1 MQSLQAALFHR
12 AFLMFIF
19 SVTFTCALTADAQ
32 VPGNGAPS
40 VSEQDRARMRAERDL
55 AMREWELRNIG
66 KIKRVDVEVLPP
78 KVQLAKVKEDYENL
92 QKANNNILSMLSAG
106 SEIDYKILG
115 DSANDIRKRAG
126 RLRSYMVALELVKD
140 KERKRNP
147 YEIELTGLKPA
158 LLSLDA
164 SIVSLISSPVF
175 RDFGKV
181 VDLRSS
187 EKALDDLDTIIDL
200 SERIRRSV
208 ERSMK
213 STRASR

>member
-1 MQSLQAALFHR
+1 
-12 AFLMFIF
+12 
-19 SVTFTCALTADAQ
+19 
-32 VPGNGAPS
+32 
-40 VSEQDRARMRAERDL
+40 
-55 AMREWELRNIG
+55 
-66 KIKRVDVEVLPP
+66 
-78 KVQLAKVKEDYENL
+78 
-92 QKANNNILSMLSAG
+92 
-106 SEIDYKILG
+106 
-115 DSANDIRKRAG
+115 
-126 RLRSYMVALELVKD
+126 MVALELVKD

>member
-1 MQSLQAALFHR
+1 
-12 AFLMFIF
+12 MFIF